1 MVEKAQVEEQTE
13 TAEIAQQSEKKPQ
26 AKRVKEIFSDY
37 QTGSNI
43 KEAKIQGLNLI
54 KKTNTLAIVLWSD
67 EYIEIKEIWFLE
79 KFLKER
85 FKFEN
90 IDMVIHYSEYVKPN
104 SIEKEWKNI
113 ICYMAH
119 KYPLAKPMLLLKSSI
134 KVEESTISI
143 YMHIKGAEFLKAK
156 KTDKELQ
163 KVLKNLFGKE
173 YKIEIEE
180 KLQEQDIEEYENK
193 AKEIQEKAI
202 EEIVHNEGMQ
212 NANDQTYEN
221 TQEYQHNKIP
231 QVPEYND
238 PDYMPPQGMEGY
250 VPEGEIDG
258 ILNMPPQEY
267 MQSASYTSAEDD
279 TGAKEYIMGKPS
291 KAKEKKV
298 KIKEIGADS
307 GRITIEGRIL
317 TCECKETKSG
327 KGMLIFDIYDGTGT
341 ITCKSFAKDAKE
353 GSEMAEKIKNAKTIK
368 ATGKAG
374 LDTYAGDVTVIANT
388 IIETEN
394 NEIPELPTEE
404 EQEDTPLILG
414 STPVINEPIV
424 KISELGV
431 DDGKVS
437 LKGEVIFMEDKEL
450 KSGKTLLSFDIYDGS
465 SSMTCKAFLTKD
477 NAKKVI
483 KRISNSKGIQI
494 AGTAQMDQFS
504 GELTVMANTILETE
518 GLKKEIR
525 HDNAEV
531 KRVELHMHTKMSQMD
546 AITSATDLIQ
556 RAMKWGMKS
565 IAITDHG
572 VVQAFPEAY
581 HLVGDDNPDIK
592 VIYGVEAYLAP
603 DNTKS
608 VYNPK
613 GQDINTT
620 YCVLD
625 LETTGFYAIT
635 EKITEVGI
643 MKVQNGKVVDEF
655 SCFVNPEKHIP
666 ERVSEVTNITD
677 EMVKDAETIEKVFP
691 KILDFLG
698 ETKETVIVAHN
709 ANFDV
714 GFLKQNAKQLGY
726 EFDYTYLDTLSLAK
740 DLFPDFKKYKLGK
753 IAENLGIKVEF
764 AHRALDDVDTT
775 VKVFNVMMD
784 MLKERGAKKV
794 EEIDKYSA
802 DEEAKKEEY
811 KKLKTYHAI
820 ILAKNYVGLRNLYKL
835 VSISHLDYFYRKPR
849 ILKSLYKKYSEG
861 LILGSAC
868 EAGELYQAI
877 ELGKTDE
884 EIEEIANDYDYLE
897 IQPIGNNQFLIRN
910 GVVQSEEDLRNI
922 NRRIVALGE
931 KLNKPV
937 VATCDV
943 HFMDPQDEIYRRILE
958 AGQKYEDA
966 DNQAPLYLRTTEE
979 MLEEFSYLGEEKA
992 YEVVVTNT
1000 NKISDMCEQISP
1012 ISPEKCP
1019 PHIPGCEEEIK
1030 NIAYKK
1036 AYELYG
1042 NPLPEI
1048 VQTRLDKELNSIISN
1063 GYSVMYIIAQK
1074 LVWKSN
1080 DDGYIVGS
1088 RGSVGSSLVAFMTG
1102 ITEVNS
1108 LEPHYRCPNCKYSE
1122 FEDYGVGN
1130 GFDLPDKD
1138 CPKCGHKLVKDGMD
1152 IPFETFL
1159 GFNGDKEPDIDLNFS
1174 GEYQA
1179 KAHKYT
1185 EVIFGKGTTFKAGTV
1200 GTVAEKTAYGYVKGY
1215 YEDRGI
1221 PVNKAE
1227 IQRLSQG
1234 CSGIKRTTG
1243 QHPGGIIVVPKGREI
1258 YEFTPVQHPADD
1270 PNSDIITTHFD
1281 YHSIDGN
1288 LLKLDILGHDDPTV
1302 IRMLQDL
1309 TGIAPTD
1316 VPLDDKETMS
1326 IFNSTDALGVTPEQI
1341 HSQVGTFGIPEYGT
1355 KFARGMLVDTHPT
1368 TFDELIRL
1376 SGLSHGTDVWVGN
1389 AKTLIEQGTVTLQ
1402 EAICCRDDIM
1412 IYLIKKGLPPDK
1424 AFKIMESVRK
1434 GKVAKGKEPKWKDE
1448 YIPLMQ
1454 EHDVP
1459 DWYIKS
1465 CEKIKYM
1472 FPKAHAAAYVTNAFR
1487 IAWFKVHIPLAYYAA
1502 YYSIR
1507 AKSFDAQWMIYGKE
1521 KVKNKMKDIEIKNQ
1535 KKEATKAEQDIYDD
1549 LEIVLEMYE
1558 RGFEFL
1564 PVDLYESE
1572 AAKFKIQ
1579 DNKLRPPL
1587 NSIPGF
1593 GTVAAQGIVEARKDG
1608 KFMSIDDLKIRAKIG
1623 ASGAELLKQ
1632 FGCLDGMSQSNQ
1644 LSLFG

>member
-1 MVEKAQVEEQTE
+1 MSDSKQ
-13 TAEIAQQSEKKPQ
+13 KKL
-26 AKRVKEIFSDY
+26 KEIFSDY
-37 QTGSNI
+37 ETKSNI
-43 KEAKIQGLNLI
+43 KEAYISYLNVI
-54 KKTNTLAIVLWSD
+54 KKTNTLGIELKID
-67 EYIEIKEIWFLE
+67 EYIEIKEIWYFE
-79 KFLKER
+79 KFLIER
-85 FKFEN
+85 FKFAN
-90 IDMVIHYSEYVKPN
+90 IDMTIKYQEDTPLK
-104 SIEKEWKNI
+104 SIKEEWKNI

-119 KYPLAKPMLLLKSSI
+119 KYPLMKPMLLMKSDIEIIENII
-134 KVEESTISI
+134 KVT
-143 YMHIKGAEFLKAK
+143 MHIKGADFLKAK
-156 KTDKELQ
+156 KTDKELENVI
-163 KVLKNLFGKE
+163 KKLYGKQ
-173 YKIEIEE
+173 YKIQLEEKIKEEDKIEYEKKIKEIEE
-180 KLQEQDIEEYENK
+180 NELKLKTSYVQKEDENIPSTASEKQMLEYNAPDYIPPQDGDMYVPL
-193 AKEIQEKAI
+193 
-202 EEIVHNEGMQ
+202 EEIGETKDNI
-212 NANDQTYEN
+212 NIDLEN
-221 TQEYQHNKIP
+221 QE
-231 QVPEYND
+231 EC
-238 PDYMPPQGMEGY
+238 
-250 VPEGEIDG
+250 
-258 ILNMPPQEY
+258 
-267 MQSASYTSAEDD
+267 
-279 TGAKEYIMGKPS
+279 YIMGKPTRS
-291 KAKEKKV
+291 KEKLI
-298 KIKEIGADS
+298 KIKDITAND
-307 GRITIEGRIL
+307 GRVALEGRIIN
-317 TCECKETKSG
+317 CECRETKSG
-327 KGMLIFDIYDGTGT
+327 KGMLIIDLYDGTGT
-341 ITCKSFAKDAKE
+341 MVCKSFAKDLQEGNAIKGKIEQAK
-353 GSEMAEKIKNAKTIK
+353 GIKVI
-368 ATGKAG
+368 GKAG
-374 LDTYAGDVTVIANT
+374 LDTYIGDVTVIANT
-388 IIETEN
+388 IIQIEN
-394 NEIPELPTEE
+394 NIPELPKED

-414 STPVINEPIV
+414 KNMNITAP
-424 KISELGV
+424 LT
-431 DDGKVS
+431 KVS
-437 LKGEVIFMEDKEL
+437 DLGPEDGTVSLDGEIIFMEDREL
-450 KSGKTLLSFDIYDGS
+450 KSGKTLLSFDLYDGS
-465 SSMTCKAFLTKD
+465 STMTCKAFLEKD
-477 NAKKVI
+477 KAKKII
-483 KRISNSKGIQI
+483 KRMKSVKGIKI
-494 AGTAQMDQFS
+494 EGNAQMDSFS
-504 GELTVMANTILETE
+504 GELTVMANTIIESS
-518 GLKKEIR
+518 GVKKETR
-525 HDNAEV
+525 KDESEV

-546 AITSATDLIQ
+546 AISSATDLIK
-556 RAMKWGMKS
+556 RAIKWGMKS

-581 HLVGDDNPDIK
+581 HLVGDDNKDIK

-608 VYNPK
+608 IYNGK
-613 GQDINTT
+613 GQSIDTT

-625 LETTGFYAIT
+625 LETTGFSATNDRIT
-635 EKITEVGI
+635 EIGI
-643 MKVQNGKVVDEF
+643 MKVKNKQVIDEF
-655 SCFVNPEKHIP
+655 SCFVNPERHIP

-677 EMVKDAETIEKVFP
+677 DMVKDAETIEKIFP
-691 KILDFLG
+691 KVLEFLG
-698 ETKETVIVAHN
+698 DSKDTVVVAHN

-714 GFLKQNAKQLGY
+714 GFLKQNAKRLGY
-726 EFDYTYLDTLSLAK
+726 DFDYTYLDTLSLAK
-740 DLFPDFKKYKLGK
+740 DLFPNYKKYKLGK
-753 IAENLGIKVEF
+753 IAENLGIKVEV

-775 VKVFNVMMD
+775 VKVFNVMID
-784 MLKERGAKKV
+784 MLKEKGSKKI
-794 EEIDKYSA
+794 EDIDELAA
-802 DEEAKKEEY
+802 DAETKKEEY

-835 VSISHLDYFYRKPR
+835 VSYSHLDYFYRKPR
-849 ILKSLYKKYSEG
+849 ILKSMFKKYSEG

-877 ELGKTDE
+877 EQGKPDE

-910 GVVQSEEDLRNI
+910 GIVRDEEDLRDI
-922 NRRIVALGE
+922 NRKIVALGE

-958 AGQKYEDA
+958 AGQKYDDA

-979 MLEEFSYLGEEKA
+979 MLEEFKYLGEEKA

-1000 NKISDMCEQISP
+1000 NKIADMCEQISP

-1019 PHIPGCEEEIK
+1019 PHIPGCEEDIK

-1036 AYELYG
+1036 AHELYG
-1042 NPLPEI
+1042 EELPQI
-1048 VQTRLDKELNSIISN
+1048 VQSRLDRELNSIISN

-1080 DDGYIVGS
+1080 EDGYIVGS

-1108 LEPHYRCPNCKYSE
+1108 LQPHYRCPNCKYSD
-1122 FEDYGVGN
+1122 FTDYGYQN

-1138 CPKCGHKLVKDGMD
+1138 CPKCGHKLAKDGMD

-1200 GTVAEKTAYGYVKGY
+1200 GTVAEKTAYGYVKNY
-1215 YEDRGI
+1215 FEERGI

-1227 IQRLSQG
+1227 IQRLSVG
-1234 CSGIKRTTG
+1234 CTGIKRTTG

-1258 YEFTPVQHPADD
+1258 FEFTPVQHPADD

-1281 YHSIDGN
+1281 YHSIDAN

-1309 TGIAPTD
+1309 TGIAPTEI
-1316 VPLDDKETMS
+1316 PLDDKETMS

-1341 HSQVGTFGIPEYGT
+1341 HSQVGTYGIPEYGT
-1355 KFARGMLVDTHPT
+1355 KFARGMLLDTKPT

-1376 SGLSHGTDVWVGN
+1376 SGLSHGTDVWLGN
-1389 AKTLIEQGTVTLQ
+1389 AQTLIEQGIVTLQ

-1424 AFKIMESVRK
+1424 AFKIMETVRK
-1434 GKVAKGKEPKWKDE
+1434 GKALKDPAKWEEFKTIMK
-1448 YIPLMQ
+1448 

-1507 AKSFDAQWMIYGKE
+1507 AKAFDAQYMIYGKE
-1521 KVKNKMKDIEIKNQ
+1521 KVKNKMKEIEIKNQ
-1535 KKEATKAEQDIYDD
+1535 KKEATKAEQDMYDD

-1564 PVDLYESE
+1564 PLDLYESD
-1572 AAKFKIQ
+1572 AIKFKIQ
-1579 DNKLRPPL
+1579 DDKLRPPL

-1593 GTVAAQGIVEARKDG
+1593 GTVAAQGIENARKDG

-1623 ASGAELLKQ
+1623 TSGAELLKQ
-1632 FGCLDGMSQSNQ
+1632 FGCLEGMSQSNQ
-1644 LSLFG
+1644 ISLFG